1 MSESTADILMKLGG
15 YNLESRGQREVK
27 VHVYQHIYQATNTC
41 VCCHPPPGQGHNDH
55 ILAEGEGG
63 FQPSPAYRGNG
74 CVCKPARVQ
83 IDPHSIATCRG
94 WGTPPRLGLI
104 DYQTIYGTSF
114 TGVKRVF
121 HYFQT
126 EKYSSVYTV
135 RGTVTVQNNTR
146 TKIQKRQAVVIS

>member
-15 YNLESRGQREVK
+15 YNLETRGQREVK
-27 VHVYQHIYQATNTC
+27 VHVYQHIPSHQYLC
-41 VCCHPPPGQGHNDH
+41 LLPPPPGQGHNDH

-104 DYQTIYGTSF
+104 DYQTIIWYF
-114 TGVKRVF
+114 IHWCKKVF